1 MAMQKVFKRAAS
13 QVAGASNKGAK
24 VAAPKAAG
32 YGSITSQG
40 KKDASEYLGMASN
53 GSMAGASFRD
63 RSNLMGG
70 WVQGNW
76 QQAATKGGHSSVLGM
91 AGSHAIRGAAWG
103 GVAGGTIEAAQGGS
117 FWDGAKQGAFNGAV
131 GWTGARMAMKG
142 AGVGGT
148 MNPVKAVKETFGGYQ
163 NMVRTTGG
171 KNAEMTKNAASILS
185 QRQRDGLARQFMNA
199 NSKGR

>member
-70 WVQGNW
+70 C
-76 QQAATKGGHSSVLGM
+76 SSFNVLVSM
-91 AGSHAIRGAAWG
+91 LMTPSNAPVGSPLELTSSG
-103 GVAGGTIEAAQGGS
+103 
-117 FWDGAKQGAFNGAV
+117 
-131 GWTGARMAMKG
+131 
-142 AGVGGT
+142 
-148 MNPVKAVKETFGGYQ
+148 KA
-163 NMVRTTGG
+163 
-171 KNAEMTKNAASILS
+171 
-185 QRQRDGLARQFMNA
+185 
-199 NSKGR
+199 